1 LRRVRDFAQIK
12 ASGKITGRV
21 AEDALQMLE
30 VDKLGL
36 DEMDRMMLEAIIVK
50 FGGGPVGLNN
60 LAVAV
65 GEEAETLEDVYEPF
79 LIQEGLIKRTPRGRQ
94 ATSLAYEHLGI
105 AGQDKESGQNGN
117 QKELFKG

>member
-1 LRRVRDFAQIK
+1 
-12 ASGKITGRV
+12 
-21 AEDALQMLE
+21 
-30 VDKLGL
+30 
-36 DEMDRMMLEAIIVK
+36 MDRRMLEAIIVK

-79 LIQEGLIKRTPRGRQ
+79 LIQEGFIKRTPRGRE

-105 AGQDKESGQNGN
+105 SERDMKSGQNGT
-117 QKELFKG
+117 QKKLFGE